1 MAINYNFLFY
11 YLEKEDIFID
21 KEEFILQIQ
30 LHPDYPSLLSI
41 ADTLSFFNIENGAIR
56 IDFTD
61 LELLP
66 NRFIVLL
73 NKEEKKDELSDIE
86 KKDNKYCI
94 LDHKKSK
101 EISLI
106 DLEKNWKVMC

>member
-30 LHPDYPSLLSI
+30 LHPDYHSLLSI

-61 LELLP
+61 VV
-66 NRFIVLL
+66 IWVLL
-73 NKEEKKDELSDIE
+73 EVMMFSFLKNNVKNHLSLQI
-86 KKDNKYCI
+86 KTLNFGIK
-94 LDHKKSK
+94 
-101 EISLI
+101 
-106 DLEKNWKVMC
+106 